1 MGLLVKVR
9 QQGPQPPPPVRA
21 KLPKGYNGN
30 IDLHNRPKYKNKDGS
45 ISTVYSEGFNIDGQE
60 VLLPRIANKNGKAIM
75 MTENEAVNLYKATG
89 KHLGKFK
96 TPEESNAMADL
107 IHKHQEKYYGG

>member
-1 MGLLVKVR
+1 MELLVKVR
-9 QQGPQPPPPVRA
+9 QQTPQPPPPVRA

-30 IDLHNRPKYKNKDGS
+30 IDLHNRPKYKNK
-45 ISTVYSEGFNIDGQE
+45 
-60 VLLPRIANKNGKAIM
+60 NGKAVM

-96 TPEESNAMADL
+96 TPAESNAMAEL
-107 IHKHQEKYYGG
+107 IHQHQAKYYGG